1 MTELSAPSFAAAPDR
16 PPQALR
22 VGDVFQQSQRLFVAH
37 WAAYSGL
44 VLIAYIPL
52 LALSATAG
60 IGVIATRGQ
69 PSGFEI
75 SILVVGG
82 ILSLVV
88 LMLAHA
94 AIYVSVFQDAGGRGF
109 SISQSL
115 VAALRQSPAFIAVAL
130 LIYLYAMLA
139 AFLLVFPA
147 LIVFCV
153 YYVAYPACVV
163 ERIGPIK
170 SMKRSAF
177 LTKGNRWRIFG
188 IVIILMFGL
197 GILTQL
203 IIYLA
208 KLAGGPMFSLVVTLP
223 VEGVG
228 GGFSAVVM
236 GVLYAQLRFAREG
249 VDIEH
254 IASVFD

>member
-1 MTELSAPSFAAAPDR
+1 MTELLAPSFAAAPVY

-22 VGDVFQQSQRLFVAH
+22 VGDVFRQSQRLFAAH

-44 VLIAYIPL
+44 VLVAYIPL

-60 IGVIATRGQ
+60 TGLAATRGQ
-69 PSGFEI
+69 PSGFEVGA
-75 SILVVGG
+75 LVAGG
-82 ILSLVV
+82 LLSFVV

-115 VAALRQSPAFIAVAL
+115 VAALRQAPAFIAVGL

-139 AFLLVFPA
+139 MLLLVFPA
-147 LIVFCV
+147 LIVLCV

-170 SMKRSAF
+170 SMRRSAF
-177 LTKGNRWRIFG
+177 LTRGNRWRIFG
-188 IVIILMFGL
+188 IVIILTFGL
-197 GILTQL
+197 GMLTQL

-208 KLAGGPMFSLVVTLP
+208 KLVGGPIFSLVVTLP
-223 VEGVG
+223 IEGVA

>member
-1 MTELSAPSFAAAPDR
+1 MTELSAPSFAAAPVHA
-16 PPQALR
+16 PQALR
-22 VGDVFQQSQRLFVAH
+22 VGDVFHQSQRLFAAH

-44 VLIAYIPL
+44 VLVAYIPL

-60 IGVIATRGQ
+60 IGIAATGGQ
-69 PSGFEI
+69 PSGFEVGA
-75 SILVVGG
+75 LVVGG
-82 ILSLVV
+82 LLAFVI

-94 AIYVSVFQDAGGRGF
+94 AVYVSVFQDASGRSF
-109 SISQSL
+109 SISQA
-115 VAALRQSPAFIAVAL
+115 VGAALRQSPALIAVVL
-130 LIYLYAMLA
+130 LIYLYATLAML
-139 AFLLVFPA
+139 LLVFPA
-147 LIVFCV
+147 LIVLCV

-170 SMKRSAF
+170 SMRRSAF

-188 IVIILMFGL
+188 ILIILMFGL

-203 IIYLA
+203 IIYFA
-208 KLAGGPMFSLVVTLP
+208 KLLGGPIFSLVVSLP
-223 VEGVG
+223 VEGVA
-228 GGFSAVVM
+228 GGFGAVVM
-236 GVLYAQLRFAREG
+236 GVLYAQLRFDREG